1 MLRNS
6 FIVNKNH
13 YLLKNNVYLTN
24 IVISVTTIYLWKTLN
39 QITINLLEKYFLEYF
54 IKYIY
59 VRLNVPI
66 KLLSAFITQIFL
78 FFILITVC

>member
-66 KLLSAFITQIFL
+66 KLLSAFIIQIFL